1 MFTNKIKKA
10 AVQFS
15 IAFALITVNSAIAFG
30 QTIEMPKPAEPVGNI
45 KVVFD
50 EINPNIMIV
59 ESNGEK
65 FRVNSL
71 TKSVEKIEMPPTEKV
86 AEVPP
91 IKQTPEE
98 IKEAE
103 KARKKEE
110 SEAEWDFG
118 SGEEPFDYRV
128 VNVPTPKKV
137 PKGTWN
143 MSFSHRFSQPIRPF
157 KESGKKLLGFDSFSA
172 SSFGISYG
180 ITDKLYL
187 NAHRSPIC
195 QKGLCRTIEV
205 GLGYHIADQNKKS
218 PFALSVYG
226 SVEGNEN
233 FTQEYTYNI
242 QAMISHHFGKRI
254 YLFFSPAFHYNSNGQ
269 HRFNPRA
276 EDFFPPATDAVAKFK
291 LPKNGTTLGFGATFM
306 ITPTLLA
313 LFDFAPRTGFK
324 LGRIQPVYDED
335 FNVTGF
341 TSVSHPTIGFGLQKN
356 IGKHGFALTFS
367 NSQTST
373 TSRYNSSNLLLSPK
387 NLAIGFNL
395 FRRW

>member
-1 MFTNKIKKA
+1 MFINKIKQSA
-10 AVQFS
+10 FRFGIVSVFVTVSS
-15 IAFALITVNSAIAFG
+15 ISVFG
-30 QTIEMPKPAEPVGNI
+30 QTTETPKQSENI

-50 EINPNIMIV
+50 ETNPNVMII

-71 TKSVEKIEMPPTEKV
+71 TKSVEKIEVAKVEKAV
-86 AEVPP
+86 ETVEV
-91 IKQTPEE
+91 KQSPEE
-98 IKEAE
+98 IKAAQ
-103 KARKKEE
+103 KAQKKAD
-110 SEAEWDFG
+110 SDAEWEFD

-128 VNVPTPKKV
+128 VNIPTPKKV
-137 PKGTWN
+137 PKGTYN
-143 MSFSHRFSQPIRPF
+143 LTFAHRFSQPIRPF

-172 SSFGISYG
+172 SVFGISYG
-180 ITDKLYL
+180 ITDKLYF

-195 QKGLCRTIEV
+195 QKGLCRTIEL
-205 GLGYHIADQNKKS
+205 GLGYHVTDQTKKS
-218 PFALSVYG
+218 PVAFSIYG

-233 FTQEYTYNI
+233 FSEEYTYNL
-242 QAMISHHFGKRI
+242 QAMVSRHFGKRI
-254 YLFFSPAFHYNSNGQ
+254 YAFFAPAIHLNSNGQ

-276 EDFFPPATDAVAKFK
+276 EDYFPPATAAVANFK
-291 LPKNGTTLGFGATFM
+291 LPKNGASFGFGASFM

-313 LFDFAPRTGFK
+313 LFDFTPRTGFK
-324 LGRIQPVYDED
+324 LGRVQATYDAD

-341 TSVSHPTIGFGLQKN
+341 TNTSHPAIGFGLQKN

-367 NSQTST
+367 NTQTST

-387 NLAIGFNL
+387 DLVIGFNL